1 MKSMTGFGRGTAQ
14 GNGVSVT
21 VEISAVNSKKQLDL
35 HCAVPRELGLVEPEI
50 RAVVQKRASRG
61 TLNLSVNYQIDSG
74 VAGYPVNEDAARVA
88 ATRLQ
93 ALAAETGLAAPTL
106 ADVLSVPG
114 VLEVTKSPVEAVK
127 PLLFQALEV
136 ALSELDAMR
145 VREGKALHDDLA
157 ARGETM
163 SRMVEAIA
171 AQEEEAQKVTLAKL
185 QERIAQLGVELP
197 LDDERLAKELAFYVD
212 KADITEETVRLRSH
226 LVQYRGIL
234 EMENDA
240 GRNLDFLCQE
250 MSREANTLAAKTAD
264 LSISGEALALKIELS
279 KVKEQILN
287 VE

>member
-1 MKSMTGFGRGTAQ
+1 M
-14 GNGVSVT
+14 T

>member
-14 GNGVSVT
+14 GSGVSVT

-50 RAVVQKRASRG
+50 RAVVQKYASRG
-61 TLNLSVNYQIDSG
+61 TLNLSVNYQMDAAE
-74 VAGYPVNEDAARVA
+74 AGYPVNEEAARVA
-88 ATRLQ
+88 AARLQ

-114 VLEVTKSPVEAVK
+114 VLEVAKSPAEAVK
-127 PLLFQALEV
+127 PLLFQALER
-136 ALSELDAMR
+136 ALSELDVMR

-157 ARGETM
+157 ARGEAM

-171 AQEEEAQKVTLAKL
+171 AREDEAQKTTLAKL

-197 LDDERLAKELAFYVD
+197 IDDERLAKELAFYVD

-226 LVQYRGIL
+226 LAQYRDIL
-234 EMENDA
+234 EMESDA

-250 MSREANTLAAKTAD
+250 MSRESNTLAAKTAD